1 MKFAFRFFEA
11 LLKLQ
16 FHLRIANKQ
25 LKNYRLS
32 SACFQMT
39 HPVPFLNFKRTF
51 TLTADFFTEMDSDL
65 TNKELEEQSLT
76 SSSTNG
82 FQENTPHPHQHGF
95 RRIICICIII
105 SGMLFNGFVYGYS
118 SPALPSFRKDLEL
131 RNDLD
136 HVLKK

>member
-1 MKFAFRFFEA
+1 MCI
-11 LLKLQ
+11 LIIL
-16 FHLRIANKQ
+16 
-25 LKNYRLS
+25 
-32 SACFQMT
+32 T
-39 HPVPFLNFKRTF
+39 KRTF
-51 TLTADFFTEMDSDL
+51 TLRADFITDMDSEL
-65 TNKELEEQSLT
+65 NNKELEEQSLT

-82 FQENTPHPHQHGF
+82 FQENAPHQHGF

-136 HVLKK
+136 YVLKK